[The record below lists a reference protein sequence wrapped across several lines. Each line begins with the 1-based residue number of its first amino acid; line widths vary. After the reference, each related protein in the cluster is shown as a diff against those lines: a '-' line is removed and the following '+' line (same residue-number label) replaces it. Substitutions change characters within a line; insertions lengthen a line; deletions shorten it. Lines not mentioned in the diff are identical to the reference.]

1 MSSSVSPSTPFILRP
16 VATSLLMVAI
26 VLAGLMGLKFLP
38 LSALPQVDYPTI
50 QVQTLYPG
58 ASPDVMAQTVTAPLE
73 RQFGQMAGL
82 TRLSSTSAAGVSIV
96 TLQFGLGITL
106 DVAEQEVQAAINA
119 GGSLLPADLPA
130 PPVYAKVNPADA
142 PVLTLAI
149 TSDTLPLTEVQ
160 NIVNTRLALKISQ
173 VTGVGLV
180 SLSGGQRPAVR
191 IQADTRALASYGLAL
206 DSLRTA
212 ITAANANGA
221 KGSIDGPTRAYTINS
236 NDQLLAAADYKN
248 LIIAYRNGAAI
259 RVSDVAQVVDSA
271 ENIKLG
277 AWSGGDCSTP
287 SASVPSSSGDDC
299 IGATRRQLTPAIILN
314 VQRQPG
320 ANVIATVDAIKAKLP
335 DLQAGLPTSLKVVVL
350 SDRTTGIRA
359 SVLHVAIELVL
370 AVVLVVL
377 VIFVFLRSV
386 RATVIASLAVPI
398 SLIGTCGAMYL
409 LGYSLNNLSLMALTI
424 ATGFVVDD
432 AIVMIENIS
441 RYIEEGEEPMAA
453 ALKGA
458 SQIGF
463 TIISLTVSLIAVLI
477 PLLFMGDVVGRL
489 FREFA
494 VTLAITILIS
504 AVVSLTLVPMMSARW
519 LKRAPTRV
527 ASRTSLPPEGA
538 LRLRPGE
545 AGSAALAGWGP
556 APAVALSPRERESE
570 DGRWGARMQKVFD
583 NVIHQYDSALTWVF
597 RRQSLTLFVALVT
610 LLLTVLLYVLI
621 PKGLFPTQD
630 TGQLQARVETAQ
642 SVSYARM
649 SGLQQAAAKAILEDP
664 DVDTLSSFIGVD
676 AANNTMLH
684 TGRMLIN
691 LKRSRTT
698 SQAATM
704 DRLRER
710 VGKIAGVTL
719 YLQPTQD
726 LTIDAE
732 TGPTQ
737 YRVSIEGSDNHQVV
751 EWANKLVV
759 RMRELGTLRNVAS
772 DAGSSG
778 ASAYITVDRDTAAR
792 LAITTSSIDD
802 ALYSAFGQRIVSTI
816 FTETNQYRVILEA
829 MPDQLATPASLG
841 DLQLKTGAGGTT
853 PLSAIATIKE
863 QPAPLQVTH
872 VAQYP
877 ATTLGFDTASG
888 VSLGKAVDQIRQA
901 ALDISMPAS
910 VSMTF
915 LGAAG
920 AYQNSLSS
928 QLWLILAAVVCVY
941 IVLGVLYESY
951 IHPLTIL
958 STLPSAGVGA
968 LLALM
973 ISGSDLGVIGIIGII
988 LLIGIVKKNAIMM
1001 IDFAID
1007 AERNQGKS
1015 AQEAIHQAA
1024 LLRFRPILMTTL
1036 AALFAAVP
1044 LMLGWGEGAELR
1056 RPLGLAIFGGLIVS
1070 QVLTLFTT
1078 PVIYL
1083 GFDRLAKRV
1092 RGGK

>member
-1 MSSSVSPSTPFILRP
+1 MSPSTPFIHRP
-16 VATSLLMVAI
+16 VATALLMVAI
-26 VLAGLMGLKFLP
+26 ALAGLVGFRFLP

-58 ASPDVMAQTVTAPLE
+58 ASPEVMAQTVTAPLE
-73 RQFGQMAGL
+73 RQFGQMSGL
-82 TRLSSTSAAGVSIV
+82 SRMSSTSASGVSIV
-96 TLQFGLGITL
+96 TLQFGLGLAI
-106 DVAEQEVQAAINA
+106 DGAEQQVQAAINA

-160 NIVNTRLALKISQ
+160 NLVNTRLALKISQ
-173 VTGVGLV
+173 VDGVGLV

-191 IQADTRALASYGLAL
+191 IQADTRALAANGLAL

-212 ITAANANGA
+212 ISAANANAA
-221 KGSIDGPTRAYTINS
+221 KGSIDGPSRAYAINS
-236 NDQLLAAADYKN
+236 NDQLLAANDYKN
-248 LIIAYRNGAAI
+248 LIVAFKNGAAI
-259 RVSDVAQVVDSA
+259 RVKDVAQVVDSA

-277 AWSGGDCSTP
+277 AWSG
-287 SASVPSSSGDDC
+287 
-299 IGATRRQLTPAIILN
+299 LKPAIILN

-320 ANVIATVDAIKAKLP
+320 ANVIATVDAIKQRLP
-335 DLQAGLPTSLKVVVL
+335 ELQAGLPTALQVDVL

-359 SVLHVAIELVL
+359 SVLHVEIELLL
-370 AVVLVVL
+370 AVLMVVL
-377 VIFVFLRSV
+377 VIFAFLGSL
-386 RATVIASLAVPI
+386 RATVIASLSVPI

-441 RYIEEGEEPMAA
+441 RYIEEGEAPMAA

-519 LKRAPTRV
+519 LKHA
-527 ASRTSLPPEGA
+527 
-538 LRLRPGE
+538 
-545 AGSAALAGWGP
+545 P
-556 APAVALSPRERESE
+556 APQPGDRHLAARLHFFFERVI
-570 DGRWGARMQKVFD
+570 AR
-583 NVIHQYDSALTWVF
+583 YDVWLTWVF
-597 RRQSLTLFVALVT
+597 KRQGLTLIVALGT
-610 LLLTVLLYVLI
+610 MALTVLLYVLI

-630 TGQLQARVETAQ
+630 TGQLQARIEAEQ

-649 SGLQQAAAKAILEDP
+649 AGLQQAAAEQILKDP

-691 LKRSRTT
+691 LKKERTGT
-698 SQAATM
+698 QQETMVRLKQRVSQ
-704 DRLRER
+704 
-710 VGKIAGVTL
+710 VAGVTL

-737 YRVSIEGSDNHQVV
+737 YRASIEGADNAVVV
-751 EWANKLVV
+751 EWAGKLAQ
-759 RMRELGTLRNVAS
+759 RMTQLASISNVAS
-772 DAGSSG
+772 SAGSS
-778 ASAYITVDRDTAAR
+778 ASSAYINVDRDTAAR
-792 LAITTSSIDD
+792 LGISTSAIDD

-816 FTETNQYRVILEA
+816 FTETNQFRVILEA
-829 MPDQLATPASLG
+829 QPGQVTTAASLG
-841 DLQLKTGAGGTT
+841 NLQLKTGAGGTT
-853 PLSAIATIKE
+853 PLSALASITE
-863 QPAPLQVTH
+863 RPAPLQITH
-872 VAQYP
+872 VAQFP
-877 ATTLGFDTASG
+877 ATTLGFDTAPGKSLG
-888 VSLGKAVDQIRQA
+888 AAVDDIKQAAKDIGLPSSVSL
-901 ALDISMPAS
+901 
-910 VSMTF
+910 TF

-920 AYQNSLSS
+920 AYQASLTS
-928 QLWLILAAVVCVY
+928 QLWLILAAIVCVY

-968 LLALM
+968 LLMLM
-973 ISGSDLGVIGIIGII
+973 VSGSDLGVIGIIGII

-1007 AERNQGKS
+1007 AERTLGMPPQ
-1015 AQEAIHQAA
+1015 QAIHQAA

-1044 LMLGWGEGAELR
+1044 LMLGFGEGAELR
-1056 RPLGLAIFGGLIVS
+1056 RPLGLAIFGGLVVS

-1083 GFDRLAKRV
+1083 AFDRVGRRFG
-1092 RGGK
+1092 RGRE